1 MRQALNIRKLS
12 VWAVV
17 AGLLFSM
24 APLRARAETINP
36 PLPDTPEKTAPLRHA
51 ISISQPT
58 PVKVETRRRILA
70 VVKKEGASAYP
81 GRAVTLGLIRV
92 MRGEKVVQRFPPG
105 YRVPMST
112 TVQADEVVRNLI
124 SVEAADALAA
134 GGIVMGKSSAQIRGA
149 RVGDVAYLLD
159 IDDKPHP
166 FVIGAIAQDDEIGES
181 DILMSLAQADEMG
194 ATMVTRYT
202 VIGFTKTDK
211 MVTALSEAGF
221 VNGNTY
227 RIRRTWD
234 PKNPDATLGLGATK
248 KLVGE
253 FAYKVSRSGKIT
265 VADSWI
271 RANILPRT
279 PFDGVGV
286 KAACHRVVRVAIQG
300 ALKEVK
306 REGLGELID
315 LENTNAYG
323 GCFYPRY
330 NRLAGALGYLSRHS
344 WGMAVDMNT
353 STNVQGGV
361 PYMDCRIVRIFRKW
375 GFAWGGN
382 FTPSDGMHFEYVGE
396 RRDNLKFPSR
406 YCPNIVKS
414 DG

>member
-1 MRQALNIRKLS
+1 M
-12 VWAVV
+12 V
-17 AGLLFSM
+17 AGVIFGVS
-24 APLRARAETINP
+24 PLRAHAETINP

-70 VVKKEGASAYP
+70 VVKKEGAEAYP
-81 GRAVTLGLIRV
+81 GRAVTLGLVRV
-92 MRGEKVVQRFPPG
+92 VRGEKVVQRFPPG

-124 SVEAADALAA
+124 SVEAADALLA

-166 FVIGAIAQDDEIGES
+166 FVIGAIAPDDEIGES
-181 DILMSLAQADEMG
+181 DLLMSPAQATEMG

-202 VIGFTKTDK
+202 IIGFTKTDK
-211 MVTALSEAGF
+211 MVSALRDAGF
-221 VNGNTY
+221 TDGNRY

-279 PFDGVGV
+279 VFEGVGA

-300 ALKEVK
+300 ALKEVE
-306 REGLGELID
+306 REGLARFID
-315 LENTNAYG
+315 TENTNAYG

-353 STNVQGGV
+353 TTNVQGGV

-406 YCPNIVKS
+406 YCPNIVRS

>member
-1 MRQALNIRKLS
+1 MKRPHNVRKL
-12 VWAVV
+12 VAWTAVAWMIFGV
-17 AGLLFSM
+17 
-24 APLRARAETINP
+24 APLGVRAETINP
-36 PLPDTPEKTAPLRHA
+36 PLPDTPEKTAPLKHA

-58 PVKVETRRRILA
+58 PVKIATRRRILA
-70 VVKKEGASAYP
+70 VAKSEGATAYP
-81 GRAVTLGLIRV
+81 GRAVTLGLVRV
-92 MRGEKVVQRFPPG
+92 SRGEKVVQRFPAG

-112 TVQADEVVRNLI
+112 TVQADEVVRNLM
-124 SVEAADALAA
+124 SQEAADALVA

-149 RVGDVAYLLD
+149 RVGDVAHLLD
-159 IDDKPHP
+159 IDDVAHA
-166 FVIGAIAQDDEIGES
+166 FEIGAIVADDVIGES
-181 DILMSLAQADEMG
+181 DLLMSPTQATEMG

-202 VIGFTKTDK
+202 IIGFTKTDK
-211 MVTALSEAGF
+211 MVSALREAGF
-221 VNGNTY
+221 TDGNTF

-253 FAYKVSRSGKIT
+253 FAYKVSPSGKIT

-271 RANILPRT
+271 RANISPRT

-300 ALKEVK
+300 ALKEVE
-306 REGLGELID
+306 REGLAHLID
-315 LENTNAYG
+315 TDNTNAYG

-353 STNVQGGV
+353 TTNVQGGV

-396 RRDNLKFPSR
+396 RRDNIKFPSR